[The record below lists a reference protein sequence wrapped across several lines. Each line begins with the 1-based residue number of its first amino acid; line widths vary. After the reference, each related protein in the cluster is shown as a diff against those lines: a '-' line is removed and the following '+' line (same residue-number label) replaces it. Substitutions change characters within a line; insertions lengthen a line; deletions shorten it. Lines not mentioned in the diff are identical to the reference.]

1 MENRLKR
8 ILDEELKFASNNSP
22 YINSLRHNIN
32 YARDLSEL
40 VTIITQGIISIESQR
55 QELFDV
61 LVERKR
67 FGL

>member
-8 ILDEELKFASNNSP
+8 ILDEELKLASNTSTH
-22 YINSLRHNIN
+22 INSLRHNIN